1 VKGVDRPIFP
11 EWLYI
16 DTNKMRDD
24 LEYLLSDNVGG
35 DIALYDGEEHEVEY
49 NGETFYIYQID

>member
-1 VKGVDRPIFP
+1 
-11 EWLYI
+11 
-16 DTNKMRDD
+16 MRDD
-24 LEYLLSDNVGG
+24 LASLLSDNIGG